1 MSNKE
6 EDKLLNHNFDGIEE
20 FDNPLPPWWV
30 GLFIFTIVF
39 AFVYVLYYHFTG
51 FGPSQREEYLA
62 EINQFKAAKM
72 AKSGNKVDD
81 FKEGETFAVM
91 IDETQLASGSQIF
104 KTNCSSCHGNE
115 GQGGIGPNLT
125 DNYWI
130 HGGEYNQIVNTIVKG
145 VAEKGMISWKP
156 ILSKKEILQV
166 SSYLEKLKGTTP
178 LNPKAP
184 QGVEHKEVLN

>member
-156 ILSKKEILQV
+156 ILSKKEIL
-166 SSYLEKLKGTTP
+166 
-178 LNPKAP
+178 
-184 QGVEHKEVLN
+184 